1 MPNVWISADLHLWT
15 QEHDSR
21 HPYRSQRQIDELAGT
36 FAQMLRQD
44 DILIFLGDLCDPS
57 ASDLNK
63 VAAFVRSIPCTKLM
77 CRGNHDTEDDAYYLE
92 AGFDQVTDLI
102 RMHNII
108 FSHKPVSVAPDE
120 VNVHAHLHTLKM
132 SNLTAQHINAYGALN
147 GKDIP
152 LILLDDLFAQATLR
166 SINNGEEVLT
176 GKQWEEMHMYVSLD
190 HDHYRNPVDIT
201 DLVPLCPV
209 DESGKDTLVRI
220 IEFNNWINQNFT
232 YGLRINGV
240 YDPKRNTTAEDW
252 DKHLIVQSPKQI
264 EKTRVGVCWDYTSY
278 EAWYF
283 KKNFTGVT
291 VTAWYIVYG
300 LKPDC
305 PTHTFLTFEYEG
317 NYYYFDSSFS
327 DVAGVWAADN
337 EKDIINFVIDSMM
350 KHDPRLINEVKRS
363 NFGLFKYDP
372 LDEELFGL
380 GCVDY
385 MQWMVEE
392 ADEIKHRYNPSYK
405 IPVKMNAVLEAVIKE
420 DILDEVL
427 FQDSEDVKYWMTDDK
442 TYRKKADKGEESDKS
457 VAAIDESTNPYATK
471 WNDRVLYYVS
481 AENMDDE
488 LYPVGKCLWETVPRA
503 AFYCA
508 LGRDNPAGH
517 GEFWVHAIE
526 PGYYQLRSSV
536 EEFGAWWSVDQI
548 NLNTVGKVK
557 VFIGDDGETYMD
569 WMFKYV
575 DGVAVECNPD
585 GTFKDT
591 TGQTLQETSMAS
603 TLEKGHQQNGRMS
616 LSSLKRITIDEG
628 KRKELS
634 NSYGFLKHFYGNDE
648 WHQTVGW
655 LDRKGNLVAAICVS
669 KPDKEYAGQMWLTDF
684 EIVKEYRGYGLSK
697 QILDYACKSCGAD
710 ALGVA
715 KDNKIARKVYED
727 YGFKYGNQ
735 VHKQDKAGTNR
746 LMYLPESVIMVD
758 PNNIELVNKMTAIGY
773 TWADWKNRGHMQPM
787 VLQEM
792 AYEDA
797 ADLMRRRLGHYCK
810 EFNSGSQFEQIEKV
824 WKKNWPGEKPPKL
837 SAYMEVSSD
846 NQLCFNLAHE
856 INTDS
861 DDGLKKVVTYTK
873 IMHDLRKRLEKD
885 KDVKDCAYIVGMYDL
900 VEDGVL
906 LYVNLK
912 GIDAFSADSPEVYWP
927 DVTAFEQPRENEN
940 DYVSHD
946 GVKVV
951 FENDKHVKIGEVSI
965 SGTATDE
972 PYLYDLEVY
981 PRYRGKKYGNAI
993 MRYVMQK
1000 YKPTE
1005 LCVEWKN
1012 EIAQKLYERFGFK
1025 KDSIIEDYRTTLIV
1039 MRTTRKHTGS
1049 FKSNEESISESTIN
1063 ENFVGTVPDFEWHRD
1078 EWAATGK
1085 NFLFICGLSGG
1096 GKTTLAN
1103 EISKETNCE
1112 VIHLDDLAQA
1122 AFVGK
1127 IANPD
1132 FRKRMSPT
1140 MQAYWNSTTK
1150 HIKMYAW
1157 GDQRLALETEN
1168 FIQWMIKNHAKD
1180 GRLYIIEGCEIMYM
1194 DADYLIDQPLIIK
1207 GTSAIRTTFWRFKR
1221 TYGQHR
1227 TKGEDALKAFEHCM
1241 LQIMKIY
1248 KNGAMIAAENGLMRF
1263 KAVLQAARDYNE
1275 FVMTCGNTVKN
1286 PAETEIVSTCGSLA
1300 DVKKVVKELSDAD
1313 VHHIYEDGFKEWPNV
1328 LYRRVYYRNSKPLG
1342 FIDVFTFPEE
1352 PHDAYV
1358 AVAVVPDERRNGL
1371 SYRMLSDFVAKRKTE
1386 KNLQRY
1392 NVNALIDND
1401 NSASIEMSTKF
1412 GFKLKAQ
1419 GDRES
1424 TYVLSEAVVETHPM
1438 DRDEKKRVAEKY
1450 GIRPVGQTH
1459 DEADK
1464 DEAIE
1469 KQKELDRKK
1478 KERLKQLEKGR
1489 NTQKRNRVIKKIK
1502 SHLPGA
1508 KNEGAGSDEDDAFY
1522 LTDGQNTESGSLLG
1536 DHIEVFK
1543 DPKQFEE
1550 IVDEAISGYRFEL
1563 LDHVQFFDRL
1573 DENAVTDKVFHPVYV
1588 VLMHTGSLVATAIK
1602 TATNCEFSHVSI
1614 AFDSG
1619 LKPMFSFGGHK
1630 VGPNGEPQH
1639 SGFKKESLDDNFFKD
1654 RKVPYAIYA
1663 VPCTK
1668 GQLAKMKKRLDYF
1681 VKNEN
1686 KFYFDFT
1693 GLIKNFFGVS
1703 DNPQNRWFC
1712 SRFVSDILN
1721 SGTPNDPLVKDPSL
1735 MRPEDFKSVDFA
1747 FRVDSGED
1755 LRKINS
1761 KKIDR
1766 ATKTAFKTV
1775 SIKRAAVTEGA
1786 MHLYPDNP
1794 YEKQVLMYQLS
1805 MMGEGAIDG
1814 FIQYLQSFKIRVDGN
1829 GNILI
1834 TRREF
1839 DQLDSHFRQSMKM
1852 IKSFETAGN
1861 VQGVKDELCK
1871 IHYMIELIN
1880 QYYLRE
1886 DVKNLKPTAK
1896 DVRKDMLDLR
1906 SVMLNVFKQHLG
1918 WVTQRDS
1925 KWNFQRYYD
1934 NSKYGKNVTIPNKVV
1949 TAVGRTIIT
1958 ALA

>member
-1 MPNVWISADLHLWT
+1 MMPNVWVSTDLHLWS
-15 QEHDSR
+15 QENDSR
-21 HPYRSQRQIDELAGT
+21 HPYRSQRQIDDMAEK
-36 FAQMLRQD
+36 FAQVIKQD
-44 DILIFLGDLCDPS
+44 DILLFLGDLCDPA

-92 AGFDQVTDLI
+92 AGFDQISDLI
-102 RMHNII
+102 RMHNVI
-108 FSHKPVSVAPDE
+108 FSHKPVNVAPDE
-120 VNVHAHLHTLKM
+120 VNVHAHLHTQMM
-132 SNLTAQHINAYGALN
+132 SALTSQHINAYGPCW
-147 GKDIP
+147 GKEIP
-152 LILLDDLFAQATLR
+152 LILLDDLLAQATLQ
-166 SINNGEEVLT
+166 SINGEET
-176 GKQWEEMHMYVSLD
+176 MTSKMWEEMNMYTSID
-190 HDHYRNPVDIT
+190 HDHYKAPVDIT
-201 DLVPLCPV
+201 DMVPLCPV
-209 DESGKDTLVRI
+209 DESGEDTLIRI
-220 IEFNNWINQNFT
+220 IKFNEWINKNFT
-232 YGLRINGV
+232 YGLRINGR

-252 DKHLIVQSPKQI
+252 DKYLIVQSPQQI
-264 EKTRVGVCWDYTSY
+264 EKTKVGVCWDYTSY

-283 KKNFTGVT
+283 KKNFPGVT

-300 LKPDC
+300 ISPDC

-317 NYYYFDSSFS
+317 NCYYFDSSFS
-327 DVAGVWAADN
+327 DVAGVWAADS
-337 EKDIINFVIDSMM
+337 EKDILNFVIDSMV
-350 KHDPRLINEVKRS
+350 KHDPRLIEAVKQS

-392 ADEIKHRYNPSYK
+392 ADEVKHRYNPSYK
-405 IPVKMNAVLEAVIKE
+405 IPVKMNVVLEATISN
-420 DILDEVL
+420 DILDEIL

-442 TYRKKADKGEESDKS
+442 TYRKKAEKGEESDKS
-457 VAAIDESTNPYATK
+457 VAAIDETTNPYATK
-471 WNDRVLYYVS
+471 WNDRPLYYVS
-481 AENMDDE
+481 PENLDDE

-503 AFYCA
+503 AFYRA
-508 LGRDNPAGH
+508 LRRVDPAGP
-517 GEFWVHAIE
+517 GEFWVHVIE

-536 EEFGAWWSVDQI
+536 EEFGAWWSTDEI
-548 NLNTVGKVK
+548 MLNTVGKVK
-557 VFIGDDGETYMD
+557 VFVSDDGETYMD
-569 WMFKYV
+569 WLFKYV
-575 DGVAVECNPD
+575 NGVAVECNPD
-585 GTFKDT
+585 GTFKDEPQ
-591 TGQTLQETSMAS
+591 GSLQETAMAS
-603 TLEKGHQQNGRMS
+603 NLDKDHAQRGKML
-616 LSSLKRITIDEG
+616 LSSLKRIIIDEG

-634 NSYGFLKHFYGNDE
+634 NSYGFLKHFYGDDE

-655 LDRKGNLVAAICVS
+655 MDRKGNLVAAICVS
-669 KPDKEYAGQMWLTDF
+669 KPDPEHAGQMWLTDF

-697 QILDYACKSCGAD
+697 QILDYACGNCGAD

-735 VHKQDKAGTNR
+735 VHKKDKAGTNR
-746 LMYLPESVIMVD
+746 LMYLPETVVMVD
-758 PNNIELVNKMTAIGY
+758 PENTELVSKMTAIGY
-773 TWADWKNRGHMQPM
+773 TWADWKNRGKLQPM

-797 ADLMRRRLGHYCK
+797 ADLMRHRLGHYCK
-810 EFNSGSQFEQIEKV
+810 EFNGGSQFEQIEKV
-824 WKKNWPGEKPPKL
+824 WKKNWPDEKPPKL

-846 NQLCFNLAHE
+846 GQLCFNLAHE
-856 INTDS
+856 INTDN
-861 DDGLKKVVTYTK
+861 DDGLKKVATYTK
-873 IMHDLRKRLEKD
+873 IMHDLRKKLEKD
-885 KDVKDCAYIVGMYDL
+885 KEIKDCAYIVGMYDL

-912 GIDAFSADSPEVYWP
+912 GIDALSADSPEVHWP

-951 FENDKHVKIGEVSI
+951 FENDKHIKIGEVSI

-981 PRYRGKKYGNAI
+981 PRYRGKKYGNSI
-993 MRYVMQK
+993 MRHVMQK

-1025 KDSIIEDYRTTLIV
+1025 KDAIIEDYHTTMIV
-1039 MRTTRKHTGS
+1039 MRTKRKHAGS
-1049 FKSNEESISESTIN
+1049 FKSNEESISES
-1063 ENFVGTVPDFEWHRD
+1063 
-1078 EWAATGK
+1078 
-1085 NFLFICGLSGG
+1085 
-1096 GKTTLAN
+1096 
-1103 EISKETNCE
+1103 
-1112 VIHLDDLAQA
+1112 
-1122 AFVGK
+1122 
-1127 IANPD
+1127 
-1132 FRKRMSPT
+1132 
-1140 MQAYWNSTTK
+1140 
-1150 HIKMYAW
+1150 
-1157 GDQRLALETEN
+1157 
-1168 FIQWMIKNHAKD
+1168 
-1180 GRLYIIEGCEIMYM
+1180 
-1194 DADYLIDQPLIIK
+1194 
-1207 GTSAIRTTFWRFKR
+1207 
-1221 TYGQHR
+1221 
-1227 TKGEDALKAFEHCM
+1227 
-1241 LQIMKIY
+1241 
-1248 KNGAMIAAENGLMRF
+1248 
-1263 KAVLQAARDYNE
+1263 
-1275 FVMTCGNTVKN
+1275 
-1286 PAETEIVSTCGSLA
+1286 
-1300 DVKKVVKELSDAD
+1300 
-1313 VHHIYEDGFKEWPNV
+1313 
-1328 LYRRVYYRNSKPLG
+1328 
-1342 FIDVFTFPEE
+1342 
-1352 PHDAYV
+1352 
-1358 AVAVVPDERRNGL
+1358 
-1371 SYRMLSDFVAKRKTE
+1371 
-1386 KNLQRY
+1386 
-1392 NVNALIDND
+1392 
-1401 NSASIEMSTKF
+1401 
-1412 GFKLKAQ
+1412 
-1419 GDRES
+1419 
-1424 TYVLSEAVVETHPM
+1424 VVETHPM
-1438 DRDEKKRVAEKY
+1438 DRDEKKKVAEKY
-1450 GIRPVGQTH
+1450 GIRPVGQT
-1459 DEADK
+1459 DDAAKEDA
-1464 DEAIE
+1464 AIE

-1478 KERLKQLEKGR
+1478 KERLKQLERGR
-1489 NTQKRNRVIKKIK
+1489 KTQKRNRLIKKVK

-1508 KNEGAGSDEDDAFY
+1508 KNEGAGSDEDDVFY

-1550 IVDEAISGYRFEL
+1550 IVDEAVSGYRFEL

-1619 LKPMFSFGGHK
+1619 LKSMFSFGGHK
-1630 VGPNGEPQH
+1630 TGPNGEPQH

-1668 GQLAKMKKRLDYF
+1668 GQLSKMKKRLDYF

-1693 GLIKNFFGVS
+1693 GLIKNFFGIS

-1721 SGTPNDPLVKDPSL
+1721 AGTPSDPLVKDPAL
-1735 MRPEDFKSVDFA
+1735 MRPEDFKSTDFA

-1755 LRKINS
+1755 LRKISS

-1766 ATKTAFKTV
+1766 ATKTAFKIV
-1775 SIKRAAVTEGA
+1775 GVKKAAVMESA
-1786 MHLYPDNP
+1786 MRLYPDNP
-1794 YEKQVLMYQLS
+1794 YGKQILMYQLA
-1805 MMGEGAIDG
+1805 MMDEGAVDG
-1814 FIQYLQSFKIRVDGN
+1814 FIQYLRSFKIRVDGD

-1839 DQLDSHFRQSMKM
+1839 DQLDSHFRQSIRM
-1852 IKSFETAGN
+1852 IKSFEAAGN

-1906 SVMLNVFKQHLG
+1906 SVMLNVFKQHLR
-1918 WVTQRDS
+1918 WVTQQDG

-1934 NSKYGKNVTIPNKVV
+1934 SSKYGKNVVIPNRVV